1 MQFPLSQKKTPG
13 KHYRNL
19 KKIRK
24 PDPLASI
31 PTALSPDLLKYI
43 EILQSKGLEIHKN
56 LALATFRTQNS
67 LAYTGILAKNYLNP
81 NEILLKIPR
90 DLLLTTKMA
99 YFSEIKEIYDEN
111 PEFYSRFLE
120 KNWEDN
126 ILLTYLLFE
135 FQKKE
140 TSHLYFLIKLLPRD
154 IDYMAFWSENELDLL
169 EDPYLKK
176 KSIVI
181 YKEFEEIFEKLS
193 GILSKYPQK
202 FEKETFSYENVK
214 WIHIHL
220 ITRSFGGK
228 YLNYVTMVP
237 FAEFFNHECTNVYYD
252 FEQKTAENFQVK
264 NVQNPKEENFEQ
276 KNAEN
281 SKENFEHKQNEE
293 NFENDKNHQENFEQK
308 NAEVRKN
315 DEKHKENG
323 CNDQKNEEN
332 CKEEESLSTSNESDN
347 SEESIGPDDFLE
359 ILPFSNES
367 SYENEQILDKKL
379 LENESLASN
388 FREIIEWVL
397 NSIDLGDVVSCF
409 YFNEI
414 LRKLAFIKKN
424 CYKSPKNKGKNDIN
438 AAFSQITVLNLKYK
452 YHLLQYMSQTKGLDL
467 ENLPILSQKKVF
479 LEQTQEKKDLESLKL
494 KRFSDEEL
502 WKDDNFEYMVLKNS
516 EKDFFLKNSQV
527 YFCYGRLSNRKLLM
541 RYGLALEY
549 NKYDHIFIRIGVL
562 EHLKATKDL
571 INYISNLKLQKNRIF
586 KLEAVKFNLDLLL
599 FSKGIHWDIEKN
611 TPEELFEPKNWDFE
625 IKALVFMK
633 EIFEKCLKEM
643 FKIGFKESSELVF
656 EKKMGYHEHFATIY
670 RVERQRLLVLHGRIL
685 DVAIGIVKRI
695 KKGESLEEAEKRIA
709 ELETE
714 EEWERNRWMIK
725 NYLEKVWNSNKNLKK
740 NGFK

>member
-1 MQFPLSQKKTPG
+1 MQFPLSQKTTPG

-19 KKIRK
+19 KNLRK

-31 PTALSPDLLKYI
+31 ATSLSPDLLKYI
-43 EILQSKGLEIHKN
+43 EILKSKGLEIHKN
-56 LALATFRTQNS
+56 LSLGTFKTKNS
-67 LAYTGILAKNYLNP
+67 LVYTGILAKNYLNP
-81 NEILLKIPR
+81 NEILLKIPQ

-99 YFSEIKEIYDEN
+99 YFSEIQDIYDEN

-126 ILLTYLLFE
+126 ILLTFLLLE

-140 TSHLYFLIKLLPRD
+140 ASHLYFLIKLLPRD
-154 IDYMAFWSENELDLL
+154 IDYLAFWSEKELDLL

-176 KSIVI
+176 KSNVLS
-181 YKEFEEIFEKLS
+181 KEFEETFEKLS
-193 GILSKYPQK
+193 GILSKYPHK
-202 FEKETFSYENVK
+202 FEKDTFSYENVK

-252 FEQKTAENFQVK
+252 FEQK
-264 NVQNPKEENFEQ
+264 NVNLEE
-276 KNAEN
+276 KT
-281 SKENFEHKQNEE
+281 
-293 NFENDKNHQENFEQK
+293 
-308 NAEVRKN
+308 
-315 DEKHKENG
+315 DEKQIKE
-323 CNDQKNEEN
+323 NEEN
-332 CKEEESLSTSNESDN
+332 CKEEDCLSTSNESDK
-347 SEESIGPDDFLE
+347 SEESIGPDDFLDIPPVSQE
-359 ILPFSNES
+359 NSF
-367 SYENEQILDKKL
+367 ENEQILDKKL

-414 LRKLAFIKKN
+414 LRKLAFIKKK
-424 CYKSPKNKGKNDIN
+424 CYKSPKTKGKNDIN
-438 AAFSQITVLNLKYK
+438 TAFSQIKVLNLKYK
-452 YHLLQYMSQTKGLDL
+452 YHLLQYMSETKCLDL

-494 KRFSDEEL
+494 KKFSDEKL

-516 EKDFFLKNSQV
+516 EKDFFLKDSQV

-571 INYISNLKLQKNRIF
+571 INYISNLKLQKNRVF
-586 KLEAVKFNLDLLL
+586 KLQAVKFNLDLLL

-611 TPEELFEPKNWDFE
+611 TPEELFEPKNWDLE

-643 FKIGFKESSELVF
+643 FKTGVKESSELIL
-656 EKKMGYHEHFATIY
+656 ENKMGYHEHFATIY
-670 RVERQRLLVLHGRIL
+670 RVERQRLLVLHGKIV
-685 DVAIGIVKRI
+685 DVAIGIVKKIRE
-695 KKGESLEEAEKRIA
+695 GCSLEEAEKRII
-709 ELETE
+709 EIESE

-740 NGFK
+740 LK